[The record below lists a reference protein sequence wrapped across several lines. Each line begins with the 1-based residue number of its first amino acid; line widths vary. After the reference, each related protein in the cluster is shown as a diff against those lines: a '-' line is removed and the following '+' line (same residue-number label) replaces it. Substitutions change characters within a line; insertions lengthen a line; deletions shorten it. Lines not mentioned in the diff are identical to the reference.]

1 MKRSLVFEVEYLSA
15 CSFTCCYFSEVSFFA
30 NMSGKSSNSCS
41 VVIGDVL
48 RSTTSEY
55 LVQSFLGQGT
65 YGLVAKCRNIATNAN
80 VAIKIIKNK
89 SKLSNQTAAE
99 VKQNS

>member
-1 MKRSLVFEVEYLSA
+1 
-15 CSFTCCYFSEVSFFA
+15 
-30 NMSGKSSNSCS
+30 MSMLCKNSSN

-48 RSTTSEY
+48 HSTTSEY
-55 LVQSFLGQGT
+55 LVQSFVGQGT

-89 SKLSNQTAAE
+89 GKLSHQTAAE
-99 VKQNS
+99 VKQNSLHFKHILKQLNVDLLVFNTSL

>member
-1 MKRSLVFEVEYLSA
+1 
-15 CSFTCCYFSEVSFFA
+15 
-30 NMSGKSSNSCS
+30 MSVLCNNSGN

-48 RSTTSEY
+48 HSTTSEY
-55 LVQSFLGQGT
+55 LVQSFVGQGT

-89 SKLSNQTAAE
+89 GKLTNQTAAE
-99 VKQNS
+99 VKQNSFMNFIHIFPFKSNEMLICWRLI